1 LIEVQNLTRTY
12 GPRRAVEDL
21 TFTVRSG
28 EVVAFLGPNG
38 AGKSTTLRILAGYLP
53 PTAGAARVGG
63 RDVVRESKA
72 ARRLMGYMP
81 ETVPLYPEMTVRGYL
96 RFRAR
101 LKGVTPRALPT
112 RLDDVIARCRLQE
125 MTQRPIGMLSRGYRQ
140 RVGLADALVAAPPV
154 LVLDEPTAGLDPNQ
168 ILEVRSLIRSLHQD
182 HAVLYSTHI
191 LPEAEAVSDR
201 VLILHRGRL
210 VAQGSPAE
218 LRERAGAGPEAI
230 LIEGTAPPRDAAAA
244 LAQLRPGLAVTVLRE
259 AEPLRVRV
267 AGAADVALRASVAR
281 LFAERGW
288 TLTELRREAPSLEEV
303 FARLTIGEDV

>member
-12 GPRRAVEDL
+12 GPRRAVDDL
-21 TFTVRSG
+21 TFTVRPG

-63 RDVVRESKA
+63 RDVIRESKA
-72 ARRLMGYMP
+72 ARALLGYMP

-101 LKGVTPRALPT
+101 LKGVRPRDLPG

-125 MTQRPIGMLSRGYRQ
+125 MTHRPIGMLSRGYRQ

-168 ILEVRSLIRSLHQD
+168 ILEVRSLI
-182 HAVLYSTHI
+182 

-210 VAQGSPAE
+210 VAEGTPAA
-218 LRERAGAGPEAI
+218 LRERAGAGPEAV
-230 LIEGTAPPRDAAAA
+230 LVEGTAPARDAAAA
-244 LAQLRPGLAVTVLRE
+244 LAALRPGLAALVLRE
-259 AEPLRVRV
+259 TEPFRARVT
-267 AGAADVALRASVAR
+267 GAADPALRASVAR
-281 LFAERGW
+281 LFADRGW
-288 TLTELRREAPSLEEV
+288 ALTDLRREAPSLEEV
-303 FARLTIGEDV
+303 FARLTIGEDA